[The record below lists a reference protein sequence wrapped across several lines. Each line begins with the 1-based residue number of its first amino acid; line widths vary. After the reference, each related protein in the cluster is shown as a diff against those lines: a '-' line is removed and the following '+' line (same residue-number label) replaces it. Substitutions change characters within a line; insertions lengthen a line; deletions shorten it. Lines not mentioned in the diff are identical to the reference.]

1 MFTEFLY
8 LKDELISSFIISLL
22 FENDIDEPIL
32 YISELYHS
40 KLYEDVYNIIWQA
53 YFDFY
58 YITNPELVGLINDTI
73 ENDKKNKSIQNIHSI
88 VKNLFK
94 RDKSFPVFLL
104 HQHIKIYGTKNK
116 FTAFRGKKPKF
127 LEKYNDISHKILQS
141 LDKFNWNNVSHFIS
155 AIKNED
161 IDIIFSDTVTY
172 LNDKKKNITLD
183 LNINYPNKKHIL
195 LSFITINYCKDI
207 SIKNDINCDFDI
219 DYTPPNYDVIPRKL
233 LHHNRKITIHNE
245 LIGAFELYRHT
256 ITRKE
261 LIDLLWYNWEYLC
274 KNCPLWNER
283 FSEYKVTFDDEKK
296 KPIFINDDLFEDF
309 YEKYNLEPD
318 EQDKD
323 VIDPSH
329 IELTEITSKEF
340 LTKILE
346 KYESTSV
353 EIPKSMIEFFSEFT
367 TKNINKFI
375 I

>member
-22 FENDIDEPIL
+22 FDNDIDEPIL

-40 KLYEDVYNIIWQA
+40 KLYQDVYDIIWQT

-58 YITNPELVGLINDTI
+58 YITNPDLVGLINNTI
-73 ENDKKNKSIQNIHSI
+73 ENDIKNKSIQNIHSI
-88 VKNLFK
+88 IKHLFK
-94 RDKSFPVFLL
+94 RDKSIPVFLL

-116 FTAFRGKKPKF
+116 FTAFRGKKPAF
-127 LEKYNDISHKILQS
+127 LEKYNCISHKILQS
-141 LDKFNWNNVSHFIS
+141 IDKFNWNNVTHFIS
-155 AIKNED
+155 AINIED
-161 IDIIFSDTVTY
+161 IDIIFSDTMAY
-172 LNDKKKNITLD
+172 LNDKKKYITLD
-183 LNINYPNKKHIL
+183 LNINYTNKKHIL
-195 LSFITINYCKDI
+195 LSLITINFCKNI
-207 SIKNDINCDFDI
+207 SDKKSVTCDFDI

-261 LIDLLWYNWEYLC
+261 LVDLLWYNWEYLC
-274 KNCPLWNER
+274 KDCPIWKER
-283 FSEYKVTFDDEKK
+283 FYEYNVTFDDEKK
-296 KPIFINDDLFEDF
+296 KPIFLNDDLLEDF

-318 EQDKD
+318 EQGSD

-329 IELTEITSKEF
+329 IELTDITSKNL

-346 KYESTSV
+346 KLHSTSV
-353 EIPKSMIEFFSEFT
+353 EIPNSMIEFLSDFE